1 MQLHYWWWIVAV
13 GLGVLELLTGTFYLL
28 VLALACAAGGL
39 AAWAGLGLPLQLLV
53 TAVVAVS
60 GWLLLRRRNPWRGN
74 VAADADP
81 NMLLDIGER
90 LQVEAWGADRQARVQ
105 YRGATWTVELD
116 PAQPAEAARPGAFV
130 IARVVGNRLIVR
142 SAA

>member
-1 MQLHYWWWIVAV
+1 MQPHYWWWIIAV
-13 GLGVLELLTGTFYLL
+13 GLGVLELITGTFYLL

-39 AAWAGLGLPLQLLV
+39 AAWAGLGVPLQLLV
-53 TAVVAVS
+53 TAVVAVA
-60 GWLLLRRRNPWRGN
+60 GWLLLRRRNPWRGST
-74 VAADADP
+74 AADADP